1 MADKEVS
8 ELRFGLSFDGSKLK
22 ASIEETCKKVQESFK
37 KSFENGAEAAT
48 KAVETGN
55 AEIDAILQDTERS
68 AKSKAASISAI
79 YQKMGMSQ
87 SEAMKK
93 AWSYIERDSE
103 SGAKKV
109 NKHASSILE
118 KMKNAFSGIKKNS
131 KSTKDSIG
139 KDIDSTS
146 ASADKMSSKLSAA
159 AKKIMVALAGAFAV
173 SSLISFGKSCIDLGS
188 DLAEVQNVVDVTFG
202 DMSDKVNEY
211 AKAAM
216 KNVGLSETMAKQ
228 FTGNYGA
235 MAKAFG
241 FTTEQ
246 AYEMSTSLTTLAG
259 DVASFYNLDQETA
272 YTKLKS
278 VFTGETESLKE
289 LGVVMTQTA
298 LDSYA
303 LANGYGKTTSAM
315 TEAEKVSLRFAFV
328 TDTLSSSSGD
338 FIRTAGG
345 WANQMR
351 VLNLQFDSFKAT
363 IGQGLIN
370 ALTPALQMLNRLMEK
385 ANGLA
390 ESFKNLTEQIFGFS
404 NGGGSTSA
412 AASDMASVAE
422 AAADTESSLESA
434 SRYLAGFDAMTKV
447 SSSSSGGVS
456 AVAAD
461 SGTSTASTTSVIDET
476 VTETAFDRMLATLK
490 QKFNKFV
497 SGLPQL
503 KFNVDWK
510 YVKDKLISSF
520 KKDIGTL
527 GNIGKT
533 VITIGIDFLN
543 DVDVGQLIEKFAQL
557 KDSASGLAK
566 SFTGAIGP
574 ACVTFYETAIS
585 PLVQWIGEKLADA
598 IDECSEIMDSW
609 AGWFDEHADKIN
621 EFAGKLGEVA
631 AGFWSLIEPIADA
644 AWETFKGILE
654 EINTALQSFFS
665 WILDHQDET
674 IAAIVGITT
683 ALIAYQAALS
693 INSLIQAFQRAL
705 NGATLAE
712 KAAAAGQA
720 LLNAVMNA
728 NPIALVVAGLAGL
741 AAGLTYL
748 WNNCEWFRNLWIGL
762 WEKLQ
767 GAFSAAWSAITTG
780 LSKAKEFFGGVASG
794 IRSAFESIPQWFED
808 KFTAAWTKVKNVFSK
823 GGEVF
828 AGIKDGILSELK
840 SVINGLIGGINN
852 VISVPF
858 NGINDALNMIKDI
871 NILGA
876 KPFGGLPNIEVPQIP
891 MLANGGYV
899 KANTPQLAMIGDNR
913 HQGEIVSPESKL
925 LDMAYQAASMAGGDS
940 SLLKQIISLLEQ
952 LISIV
957 QDGSD
962 IVLMVD
968 GEELARANAKG
979 AMSLKRRYTT
989 TDVEFA

>member
-37 KSFENGAEAAT
+37 KSFESGAEAAT

-87 SEAMKK
+87 SEALKK
-93 AWSYIERDSE
+93 AWSHIERDSS
-103 SGAKKV
+103 SGTQKV
-109 NKHASSILE
+109 NKHTSSILE
-118 KMKNAFSGIKKNS
+118 KMRNAFSGIKKGS

-146 ASADKMSSKLSAA
+146 ASADKMSSKFSAV
-159 AKKIMVALAGAFAV
+159 AKKIMVTLAGAFAV

-278 VFTGETESLKE
+278 VFTGETASLKE
-289 LGVVMTQTA
+289 LGVVMSQTA

-328 TDTLSSSSGD
+328 TDTLSASSGD

-385 ANGLA
+385 VNGLA
-390 ESFKNLTEQIFGFS
+390 IAFEGLTEQIFGFS
-404 NGGGSTSA
+404 NGDNSTGVA
-412 AASDMASVAE
+412 ATDMAAVAE
-422 AAADTESSLESA
+422 AAADTESSLEES
-434 SRYLAGFDAMTKV
+434 SKFLAGFDAMTKV
-447 SSSSSGGVS
+447 SGNTAGANSNGTGTFEQASGNASLSSQSETKQLSLFEKQLNRIVNAAKKVGNFVKNRFAKPVKDAFGKLIAPAKRFADVCGKVFSDIQILGQPLLDWFTGPFCDSVES
-456 AVAAD
+456 AISFLSTVAAGLLD
-461 SGTSTASTTSVIDET
+461 SFTTIFDDIWNTAIFPLLQKLINDLLPIASNAFSGLMDIVSTLYENVKK
-476 VTETAFDRMLATLK
+476 AFDAVWMQVINPIMALIVGIILEAIDTVIGAWNTYGQPLIEAVK
-490 QKFNKFV
+490 EAISNTGELVNTFWETTCKPVVDNIISTVKKLWDNHIKPFWDKFV
-497 SGLPQL
+497 SGLSQ
-503 KFNVDWK
+503 
-510 YVKDKLISSF
+510 I
-520 KKDIGTL
+520 
-527 GNIGKT
+527 
-533 VITIGIDFLN
+533 
-543 DVDVGQLIEKFAQL
+543 
-557 KDSASGLAK
+557 
-566 SFTGAIGP
+566 
-574 ACVTFYETAIS
+574 
-585 PLVQWIGEKLADA
+585 
-598 IDECSEIMDSW
+598 
-609 AGWFDEHADKIN
+609 
-621 EFAGKLGEVA
+621 
-631 AGFWSLIEPIADA
+631 
-644 AWETFKGILE
+644 
-654 EINTALQSFFS
+654 
-665 WILDHQDET
+665 
-674 IAAIVGITT
+674 
-683 ALIAYQAALS
+683 ALS
-693 INSLIQAFQRAL
+693 ILGFYNNTLKPVIDSIVKKIGPKIAKFVSEIAKWIGDLAGDIFDALGGIVDFIVGVFTGDWDKAWNGLKDTVGAVFKAMVDLVRTPVNAIIGIINGMISGVCSGINAVINAL
-705 NGATLAE
+705 NALKIDVPDWVTKMTGVTSFGFAIPSV
-712 KAAAAGQA
+712 QA
-720 LLNAVMNA
+720 
-728 NPIALVVAGLAGL
+728 
-741 AAGLTYL
+741 
-748 WNNCEWFRNLWIGL
+748 
-762 WEKLQ
+762 
-767 GAFSAAWSAITTG
+767 
-780 LSKAKEFFGGVASG
+780 
-794 IRSAFESIPQWFED
+794 
-808 KFTAAWTKVKNVFSK
+808 
-823 GGEVF
+823 
-828 AGIKDGILSELK
+828 
-840 SVINGLIGGINN
+840 
-852 VISVPF
+852 
-858 NGINDALNMIKDI
+858 
-871 NILGA
+871 
-876 KPFGGLPNIEVPQIP
+876 PQIP
-891 MLANGGYV
+891 LIPALANGGYV

-913 HQGEIVSPESKL
+913 HHGEIVSPEDKL
-925 LDMAYQAASMAGGDS
+925 LDMAYQVASMAGGDS
-940 SLLKQIISLLEQ
+940 SLLKQIIALLEQ

-962 IVLMVD
+962 IVLIVD

-979 AMSLKRRYTT
+979 TMSLKRRYTT